1 MYFRKLFETMA
12 ILGQIRKRSIFLI
25 LVIGMALFAFV
36 ISGVFTSNGGFDS
49 NKPIGE
55 INGEEIDFEIFNSMV
70 EQSQA
75 VYGLNTIKAV
85 NLAWEQGLQNQILIQ
100 ELEKLGIDAGKNQ
113 LEQIISQD
121 QSIALNPIFQNEIGL
136 FDFNLFSNYITQL
149 KSTNPSL
156 YNSWRLQEENFI
168 TIAKQKIYFDLIR
181 SSIIQTNIESKIQ
194 YHLENDKVNLQYLRI
209 PYENIPDSLFKIKD
223 SEILSYMKKNKDGY
237 EISESKEI
245 EYIYIQDNAS
255 ELDINNII
263 SNLEQLRD
271 GFNQLNRVTNNVD
284 YVEGFKDTKEISE
297 FIDIYSDISWDS
309 IYLTREDLKSDYD
322 DILFG
327 LNIGQVFGPYKDDN
341 FYKISRMVGKKREGN
356 LNKVL
361 LANVV
366 KEIIPSNESSNN
378 NYRKASQVEFDA
390 NNDLPLNQSDV
401 ALPINNFESFEEFDE
416 GIPGINNS
424 RQVIKWLYD
433 KGSKVGD
440 VRRFDLAD
448 GYLVAKIIQF
458 NKKRLTN
465 IDKVRDE
472 ISKIILNDKK
482 FSYLKNKYKSTID
495 IESIAI
501 ENNIDVEN
509 ASAVTQS
516 DPILVGAG
524 PEPYI
529 IGSSFSLMED
539 ETSELLKGNNGIYI
553 VRLKS
558 KQTAE
563 EFNLSQDITN
573 SSIESELERM
583 SLLIP
588 DVLESNAEI
597 IDNRSFYY

>member
-1 MYFRKLFETMA
+1 MA

-55 INGEEIDFEIFNSMV
+55 INGEEIDFEMFNSMV
-70 EQSQA
+70 EQAQA
-75 VYGLNTIKAV
+75 IYGLNTIKAV
-85 NLAWEQGLQNQILIQ
+85 NLAWEQGLQNQILNQ

-121 QSIALNPIFQNEIGL
+121 QSIALNPIFLNEIGL

-168 TIAKQKIYFDLIR
+168 TVAKQKIYFDLIR

-223 SEILSYMKKNKDGY
+223 SEILSYMKRNKDEY

-245 EYIYIQDNAS
+245 EYIYIEDTAS
-255 ELDINNII
+255 DLDINNIV

-309 IYLTREDLKSDYD
+309 IYVTREDINSDYD

-327 LNIGQVFGPYKDDN
+327 LNIGQVFGPYRDDN

-356 LNKVL
+356 LNKIL
-361 LANVV
+361 LADVA

-378 NYRKASQVEFDA
+378 NYRKASQAEFDA
-390 NNDLPLNQSDV
+390 NNDLPFNYSDV
-401 ALPINNFESFEEFDE
+401 GLAINNFESFEEFDE

-448 GYLVAKIIQF
+448 GYIVAKIIQF
-458 NKKRLTN
+458 NKRRLTN
-465 IDKVRDE
+465 IDNIRDK
-472 ISKIILNDKK
+472 ISEIILNDKK
-482 FSYLKNKYKSTID
+482 FSFLKNKYKSTID
-495 IESIAI
+495 IESIAT
-501 ENNIDVEN
+501 ENNIQIEN

-524 PEPYI
+524 SEPYI

-539 ETSELLKGNNGIYI
+539 EISELLKGNNGIYI
-553 VRLKS
+553 VKLKS

-563 EFNLSQDITN
+563 ELNLSQYITN
-573 SSIESELERM
+573 LSIESELQRM

-588 DVLESNAEI
+588 EILESKSEI
-597 IDNRSFYY
+597 VDNRSFYY

>member
-1 MYFRKLFETMA
+1 MA
-12 ILGQIRKRSIFLI
+12 ILGQIRKRSFFLI

-36 ISGVFTSNGGFDS
+36 ISGVFTSNGGFGS

-55 INGEEIDFEIFNSMV
+55 INGEEIDFEMFNSMV
-70 EQSQA
+70 EQAQ
-75 VYGLNTIKAV
+75 VVNGLNTIQAV
-85 NLAWEQGLQNQILIQ
+85 NFAWEQGLQYQILTQ

-168 TIAKQKIYFDLIR
+168 TVAKQKIYFDLIR
-181 SSIIQTNIESKIQ
+181 SSIIRTNIESKIQ

-223 SEILSYMKKNKDGY
+223 SEILSYMKKNKDQY

-245 EYIYIQDNAS
+245 EYIYIEDTAS
-255 ELDINNII
+255 DLDINNII

-309 IYLTREDLKSDYD
+309 IYVTREDINSDYD

-327 LNIGQVFGPYKDDN
+327 LNIGQVFGPYKDEN

-361 LANVV
+361 LANVA

-378 NYRKASQVEFDA
+378 NYRKASQAEFDA
-390 NNDLPLNQSDV
+390 NNDLPLNQSNVDI
-401 ALPINNFESFEEFDE
+401 AINNFESFEEFDE

-424 RQVIKWLYD
+424 RQIIKWLYD

-448 GYLVAKIIQF
+448 GYFVAKIIQF

-465 IDKVRDE
+465 IDNVRDE
-472 ISKIILNDKK
+472 ISETILNDKK

-501 ENNIDVEN
+501 ENNIEVEN

-563 EFNLSQDITN
+563 EFNLVQDKTN
-573 SSIESELERM
+573 PSIDSELERM

-588 DVLESNAEI
+588 EILESNSEI
-597 IDNRSFYY
+597 VDNRSFYY

>member
-1 MYFRKLFETMA
+1 MA

-55 INGEEIDFEIFNSMV
+55 INGEEIDFEMFNSMV
-70 EQSQA
+70 EQAQA
-75 VYGLNTIKAV
+75 IYGLNTIKAV
-85 NLAWEQGLQNQILIQ
+85 NLAWEQGLQNQILSQ

-121 QSIALNPIFQNEIGL
+121 QSIALNPIFLNEIGL

-168 TIAKQKIYFDLIR
+168 TVAKQKIYFDLIR

-223 SEILSYMKKNKDGY
+223 SEILSYMKRNKDEY

-245 EYIYIQDNAS
+245 EYIYIEDTAS
-255 ELDINNII
+255 DLDINNIV

-309 IYLTREDLKSDYD
+309 IYVTREDINSDYD

-356 LNKVL
+356 LNKIL
-361 LANVV
+361 LADVA

-378 NYRKASQVEFDA
+378 NYRKASQAEFDA
-390 NNDLPLNQSDV
+390 NNDLPLNNSDV
-401 ALPINNFESFEEFDE
+401 GLGINNFESFEEFDE

-448 GYLVAKIIQF
+448 GYIVAKIIQF
-458 NKKRLTN
+458 NKRRLTN
-465 IDKVRDE
+465 IDDIRDK
-472 ISKIILNDKK
+472 ISEIILNDKK
-482 FSYLKNKYKSTID
+482 FSFLKNKYKSTID
-495 IESIAI
+495 IESIAT
-501 ENNIDVEN
+501 ENNIQIEN

-524 PEPYI
+524 SEPYI

-539 ETSELLKGNNGIYI
+539 EISELLKGNNGIYI
-553 VRLKS
+553 VKLKS

-563 EFNLSQDITN
+563 ELNLSQYITN
-573 SSIESELERM
+573 LSIESELQRM

-588 DVLESNAEI
+588 EILESKSEI
-597 IDNRSFYY
+597 VDNRSFYY

>member
-1 MYFRKLFETMA
+1 MA

-583 SLLIP
+583 SVLIP

>member
-1 MYFRKLFETMA
+1 MA
-12 ILGQIRKRSIFLI
+12 ILGQIRKRSFFLI

-36 ISGVFTSNGGFDS
+36 ISGVFTSNGGFGS

-55 INGEEIDFEIFNSMV
+55 INGEEIDFEMFNSMV
-70 EQSQA
+70 EQAQV

-85 NLAWEQGLQNQILIQ
+85 NLAWEQGLQNQILTQ

-168 TIAKQKIYFDLIR
+168 TVAKQKIYFDLIR

-209 PYENIPDSLFKIKD
+209 PYENIPDSLFQIKD
-223 SEILSYMKKNKDGY
+223 SEILSYMKKNKDQY

-245 EYIYIQDNAS
+245 EYIYIQDTAS

-309 IYLTREDLKSDYD
+309 IYVTREDINSDYD

-361 LANVV
+361 LANVA

-378 NYRKASQVEFDA
+378 NYRKASQAEFDA
-390 NNDLPLNQSDV
+390 NNDLPLNQSN
-401 ALPINNFESFEEFDE
+401 AGIPINNFESFEEFDE

-424 RQVIKWLYD
+424 RQIIKWLYD
-433 KGSKVGD
+433 KDSKVGD

-448 GYLVAKIIQF
+448 GYFVAKIIQF

-465 IDKVRDE
+465 IDNVRDE
-472 ISKIILNDKK
+472 ISEIILNDKK
-482 FSYLKNKYKSTID
+482 FSFLKNKYKSTID
-495 IESIAI
+495 IESIAT
-501 ENNIDVEN
+501 ENNIEVEN

-563 EFNLSQDITN
+563 EFNLVQDKTN
-573 SSIESELERM
+573 PSIDSELERM

-588 DVLESNAEI
+588 EILESNAEI
-597 IDNRSFYY
+597 VDNRNFYY

>member
-1 MYFRKLFETMA
+1 MA
-12 ILGQIRKRSIFLI
+12 ILGQIRKRSFFLI

-36 ISGVFTSNGGFDS
+36 ISGVFTSNGGFGS

-55 INGEEIDFEIFNSMV
+55 INGEEIDFEMFNSMV
-70 EQSQA
+70 EQAQV

-85 NLAWEQGLQNQILIQ
+85 NLAWEQGLQNQILTQ

-168 TIAKQKIYFDLIR
+168 TVAKQKIYFDLIR

-194 YHLENDKVNLQYLRI
+194 YHLENDKVNLQYLRF

-223 SEILSYMKKNKDGY
+223 SEILSYMKKNKDQY

-245 EYIYIQDNAS
+245 EYIYIQDIAS

-309 IYLTREDLKSDYD
+309 IYVTREDINSDYD

-327 LNIGQVFGPYKDDN
+327 LNIGQVFGPYKDEN

-361 LANVV
+361 LANVA

-378 NYRKASQVEFDA
+378 NYRKASQAEFDA
-390 NNDLPLNQSDV
+390 NNDLPLNQSNVDI
-401 ALPINNFESFEEFDE
+401 AINNFESFEEFDE

-424 RQVIKWLYD
+424 RQIIKWLYD

-448 GYLVAKIIQF
+448 GYFVAKIIQF

-465 IDKVRDE
+465 IDNVRDE
-472 ISKIILNDKK
+472 ISETILNDKK

-501 ENNIDVEN
+501 ENNIEVEN

-539 ETSELLKGNNGIYI
+539 ETSELLKGNNGIYVI
-553 VRLKS
+553 RLKS

-563 EFNLSQDITN
+563 EFNLVQDKTN
-573 SSIESELERM
+573 PSIDSELERM

-588 DVLESNAEI
+588 EILESNSEI
-597 IDNRSFYY
+597 VDNRSFYY

>member
-1 MYFRKLFETMA
+1 MA
-12 ILGQIRKRSIFLI
+12 ILGQIRKRSFFLI

-36 ISGVFTSNGGFDS
+36 ISGVFTSNGGFGS

-55 INGEEIDFEIFNSMV
+55 INGEEIDFEMFNSMV
-70 EQSQA
+70 EQAQV
-75 VYGLNTIKAV
+75 VYGLNTIQAV
-85 NLAWEQGLQNQILIQ
+85 NFAWEQGLQSQILTQ

-136 FDFNLFSNYITQL
+136 FDFNLFSNYIIQL

-168 TIAKQKIYFDLIR
+168 TVAKQKIYFDLIR
-181 SSIIQTNIESKIQ
+181 SSILQTNIESKIQ

-223 SEILSYMKKNKDGY
+223 SEILSYIKRNKDQY

-245 EYIYIQDNAS
+245 EYIYIQDTAS

-297 FIDIYSDISWDS
+297 FIDIYSDTSWDS
-309 IYLTREDLKSDYD
+309 IYVTREDINSDYD

-327 LNIGQVFGPYKDDN
+327 LNIGQVFGPYKDEN
-341 FYKISRMVGKKREGN
+341 FYKISKMVGKKREGN

-361 LANVV
+361 LANVA

-378 NYRKASQVEFDA
+378 NYRKASQAEFDA
-390 NNDLPLNQSDV
+390 NNDLPLNQSNVDI
-401 ALPINNFESFEEFDE
+401 AINNFESFEEFDE

-424 RQVIKWLYD
+424 RQIIKWLYD

-448 GYLVAKIIQF
+448 GYIVAKIIQF

-465 IDKVRDE
+465 IDNVRDE
-472 ISKIILNDKK
+472 ISEIILNDKK

-501 ENNIDVEN
+501 ENNIEVEN

-539 ETSELLKGNNGIYI
+539 ETSELLKGNNGIYVI
-553 VRLKS
+553 RLKS

-563 EFNLSQDITN
+563 EFNLVQDKTN
-573 SSIESELERM
+573 PSIDSELERM

-588 DVLESNAEI
+588 EILESNSEI
-597 IDNRSFYY
+597 VDNRSFYY

>member
-1 MYFRKLFETMA
+1 MA
-12 ILGQIRKRSIFLI
+12 ILGQIRKRSFFLI

-36 ISGVFTSNGGFDS
+36 ISGVFTSNGGFGS

-55 INGEEIDFEIFNSMV
+55 INGEEIDFEMFNSMV
-70 EQSQA
+70 EQAQV

-85 NLAWEQGLQNQILIQ
+85 NFAWEQGLQNQILTQ

-168 TIAKQKIYFDLIR
+168 TVAKQKIYFDLIR

-209 PYENIPDSLFKIKD
+209 PYENIPDSLFQIKD
-223 SEILSYMKKNKDGY
+223 SEILSYMKKNKDQY

-245 EYIYIQDNAS
+245 EYIYIQDTAS

-309 IYLTREDLKSDYD
+309 IYVTREDINSDYD

-361 LANVV
+361 LANVA

-378 NYRKASQVEFDA
+378 NYRKASQAEFDA
-390 NNDLPLNQSDV
+390 NNDLPLNQSN
-401 ALPINNFESFEEFDE
+401 AGIPINNFESFEEFDE

-424 RQVIKWLYD
+424 RQIIKWLYD
-433 KGSKVGD
+433 KDSKVGD

-448 GYLVAKIIQF
+448 GYFVAKIIQF

-465 IDKVRDE
+465 IDNVRDE
-472 ISKIILNDKK
+472 ISEIILNDKK
-482 FSYLKNKYKSTID
+482 FSFLKNKYKSTID
-495 IESIAI
+495 IESIAT
-501 ENNIDVEN
+501 ENNIEVEN

-539 ETSELLKGNNGIYI
+539 ETSELLKGNNGIYVI
-553 VRLKS
+553 RLKS

-563 EFNLSQDITN
+563 EFNLVQDKTN
-573 SSIESELERM
+573 PSIDSELERM

-588 DVLESNAEI
+588 EILESNAEI
-597 IDNRSFYY
+597 VDNRNFYY

>member
-1 MYFRKLFETMA
+1 MA
-12 ILGQIRKRSIFLI
+12 ILGQIRKRSFFLI

-36 ISGVFTSNGGFDS
+36 ISGVFTSNGGFGS

-55 INGEEIDFEIFNSMV
+55 INGEEIDFEMFNSMV
-70 EQSQA
+70 EQAQV

-85 NLAWEQGLQNQILIQ
+85 NLAWEQGLQNQILTQ

-168 TIAKQKIYFDLIR
+168 TVAKQKIYFDLIR

-223 SEILSYMKKNKDGY
+223 SEILSYMKKNKDQY

-245 EYIYIQDNAS
+245 EYIYIEDTAS
-255 ELDINNII
+255 DLDINNII

-309 IYLTREDLKSDYD
+309 IYVTREDINSDYD

-327 LNIGQVFGPYKDDN
+327 LNIGQVFGPYKDEN

-361 LANVV
+361 LANVA

-378 NYRKASQVEFDA
+378 NYRKASQAEFDA
-390 NNDLPLNQSDV
+390 NNDLPLNQSNVDI
-401 ALPINNFESFEEFDE
+401 AINNFESFEEFDE

-424 RQVIKWLYD
+424 RQIIKWLYD

-448 GYLVAKIIQF
+448 GYFVAKIIQF

-465 IDKVRDE
+465 IDNVRDE
-472 ISKIILNDKK
+472 ISEIILNDKK

-501 ENNIDVEN
+501 ENNIELEN

-563 EFNLSQDITN
+563 EFNLVQDKTN
-573 SSIESELERM
+573 PSIDSELERM

-588 DVLESNAEI
+588 EILESNSEI
-597 IDNRSFYY
+597 VDNRSFYY

>member
-1 MYFRKLFETMA
+1 MA
-12 ILGQIRKRSIFLI
+12 ILGQIRKRSFFLI

-36 ISGVFTSNGGFDS
+36 ISGVFTSNGGFGS

-55 INGEEIDFEIFNSMV
+55 INGEEIDFEMFNSMV
-70 EQSQA
+70 EQAQV

-85 NLAWEQGLQNQILIQ
+85 NLAWEQGLQNQILTQ

-168 TIAKQKIYFDLIR
+168 TVAKQKIYFDLIR
-181 SSIIQTNIESKIQ
+181 SSILQTNIESKIQ

-223 SEILSYMKKNKDGY
+223 SEILSYIKRNKDQY

-245 EYIYIQDNAS
+245 EYIYIQDTAS

-297 FIDIYSDISWDS
+297 FIDIYSDTSWDS
-309 IYLTREDLKSDYD
+309 IYVTREDINSDYD

-361 LANVV
+361 LANVA

-378 NYRKASQVEFDA
+378 NYRKASQAEFDA
-390 NNDLPLNQSDV
+390 NNDLPLNQSNVDI
-401 ALPINNFESFEEFDE
+401 AINNFESFEEFDE

-424 RQVIKWLYD
+424 RQIIKWLYD

-448 GYLVAKIIQF
+448 GYFVAKIIQF

-465 IDKVRDE
+465 IDNVRDE
-472 ISKIILNDKK
+472 ISETILNDKK

-501 ENNIDVEN
+501 ENNIEVEN

-539 ETSELLKGNNGIYI
+539 ETSELLKGNNGIYVI
-553 VRLKS
+553 RLKS

-563 EFNLSQDITN
+563 EFNLVQDKTN
-573 SSIESELERM
+573 PSIDSELERM

-588 DVLESNAEI
+588 EILESNSEI
-597 IDNRSFYY
+597 VDNRSFYY

>member
-1 MYFRKLFETMA
+1 MA
-12 ILGQIRKRSIFLI
+12 ILGQIRKRSFFLI

-36 ISGVFTSNGGFDS
+36 ISGVFTSNGGFGS

-55 INGEEIDFEIFNSMV
+55 INGEEIDFEMFNSMV
-70 EQSQA
+70 EQAQV

-85 NLAWEQGLQNQILIQ
+85 NFAWEQGLQNQILTQ

-121 QSIALNPIFQNEIGL
+121 QSIASNPIFQNEIGL

-168 TIAKQKIYFDLIR
+168 TVAKQKIYFDLIR

-209 PYENIPDSLFKIKD
+209 PYENIPDSLFQIKD
-223 SEILSYMKKNKDGY
+223 SEILSYMKKNKDQY

-245 EYIYIQDNAS
+245 EYIYIQDTAS
-255 ELDINNII
+255 EIDINNII

-309 IYLTREDLKSDYD
+309 IYVTREDINSDYD

-361 LANVV
+361 LANVA

-378 NYRKASQVEFDA
+378 NYRKASQAEFDA
-390 NNDLPLNQSDV
+390 NNDLPLNQSN
-401 ALPINNFESFEEFDE
+401 AGIPINNFESFEEFDE

-424 RQVIKWLYD
+424 RQIIKWLYD
-433 KGSKVGD
+433 KDSKVGD

-448 GYLVAKIIQF
+448 GYFVAKIIQF

-465 IDKVRDE
+465 IDNVRDE
-472 ISKIILNDKK
+472 ISEIILNDKK
-482 FSYLKNKYKSTID
+482 FSFLKNKYKSTID
-495 IESIAI
+495 IESIAT
-501 ENNIDVEN
+501 ENNIEVEN

-553 VRLKS
+553 IRLKS

-563 EFNLSQDITN
+563 EFNLVQDKTN
-573 SSIESELERM
+573 PSIDSELERM

-588 DVLESNAEI
+588 EILESNAEI
-597 IDNRSFYY
+597 VDNRNFYY

>member
-1 MYFRKLFETMA
+1 
-12 ILGQIRKRSIFLI
+12 
-25 LVIGMALFAFV
+25 
-36 ISGVFTSNGGFDS
+36 
-49 NKPIGE
+49 
-55 INGEEIDFEIFNSMV
+55 
-70 EQSQA
+70 
-75 VYGLNTIKAV
+75 
-85 NLAWEQGLQNQILIQ
+85 
-100 ELEKLGIDAGKNQ
+100 
-113 LEQIISQD
+113 
-121 QSIALNPIFQNEIGL
+121 
-136 FDFNLFSNYITQL
+136 
-149 KSTNPSL
+149 
-156 YNSWRLQEENFI
+156 
-168 TIAKQKIYFDLIR
+168 
-181 SSIIQTNIESKIQ
+181 
-194 YHLENDKVNLQYLRI
+194 
-209 PYENIPDSLFKIKD
+209 
-223 SEILSYMKKNKDGY
+223 MKKNKDEY

-245 EYIYIQDNAS
+245 EYIYIEDTAS
-255 ELDINNII
+255 ELDVNNII

-284 YVEGFKDTKEISE
+284 YVEGFKDTKDISE

-309 IYLTREDLKSDYD
+309 IYVTREDIKSDYN

-327 LNIGQVFGPYKDDN
+327 LNIGQVFGPYKDGN

-356 LNKVL
+356 LNKIL

-378 NYRKASQVEFDA
+378 NYRKASQAEFDA
-390 NNDLPLNQSDV
+390 NNDLPLNQTDN
-401 ALPINNFESFEEFDE
+401 ALAINNFESFEEFDE

-424 RQVIKWLYD
+424 RQIIKWLYD
-433 KGSKVGD
+433 KGSKLGD
-440 VRRFDLAD
+440 VKRFDLAD

-465 IDKVRDE
+465 IDNVRDE
-472 ISKIILNDKK
+472 ISEIILNDKK

-501 ENNIDVEN
+501 ENNIEIEN

-524 PEPYI
+524 TEPYI

-539 ETSELLKGNNGIYI
+539 EISELLKGNNGIYI

-588 DVLESNAEI
+588 EVLESNSEI
-597 IDNRSFYY
+597 VDNRSLYY

>member
-1 MYFRKLFETMA
+1 MA
-12 ILGQIRKRSIFLI
+12 ILGQIRKRSFFLI

-36 ISGVFTSNGGFDS
+36 ISGVFTSNGGFGS

-55 INGEEIDFEIFNSMV
+55 INGEEIDFEMFNSMV
-70 EQSQA
+70 EQAQV

-85 NLAWEQGLQNQILIQ
+85 NLAWEQGLQNQILTQ

-168 TIAKQKIYFDLIR
+168 TVAKQKIYFDLIR

-223 SEILSYMKKNKDGY
+223 SEILSYMKKNKDEY

-245 EYIYIQDNAS
+245 EYIYIEDTAS
-255 ELDINNII
+255 DLDINNII

-309 IYLTREDLKSDYD
+309 IYVTREDINSDYD

-327 LNIGQVFGPYKDDN
+327 LNIGQVFGPYKDEN

-361 LANVV
+361 LANVA

-378 NYRKASQVEFDA
+378 NYRKASQAEFDA
-390 NNDLPLNQSDV
+390 NNDLPLNQSN
-401 ALPINNFESFEEFDE
+401 AGIAINNFESFEEFDE

-424 RQVIKWLYD
+424 RQIIKWLYD

-448 GYLVAKIIQF
+448 GYFVAKIIQF

-465 IDKVRDE
+465 IDNVRDE
-472 ISKIILNDKK
+472 ISEIILNDKK

-501 ENNIDVEN
+501 ENNIEVEN

-563 EFNLSQDITN
+563 EFNLVQDKTN
-573 SSIESELERM
+573 PSIDSELERM

-588 DVLESNAEI
+588 EILESNSEI
-597 IDNRSFYY
+597 VDNRSFYY

>member
-1 MYFRKLFETMA
+1 MA

-36 ISGVFTSNGGFDS
+36 ISGVFTSNGGFGS

-55 INGEEIDFEIFNSMV
+55 INGEEIDFEMFNSMV
-70 EQSQA
+70 EQTQA

-85 NLAWEQGLQNQILIQ
+85 NLAWEQGLQNQILTQ
-100 ELEKLGIDAGKNQ
+100 ELDKLGIDAGKNQ

-136 FDFNLFSNYITQL
+136 FDFNLFSNYISQL
-149 KSTNPSL
+149 KSANPSL

-168 TIAKQKIYFDLIR
+168 TVAKQKIYFDLIR

-223 SEILSYMKKNKDGY
+223 SEILSYIKKNKDEY
-237 EISESKEI
+237 EVSESKEI
-245 EYIYIQDNAS
+245 EYIYIEDTAS

-284 YVEGFKDTKEISE
+284 YVQGFKDTKEISE

-309 IYLTREDLKSDYD
+309 IYVTREDINSDYD

-356 LNKVL
+356 LNKIL

-378 NYRKASQVEFDA
+378 NYRKASQAEFDA
-390 NNDLPLNQSDV
+390 NNDFPLNQSDV
-401 ALPINNFESFEEFDE
+401 SLSINNFESFEEFDE

-433 KGSKVGD
+433 NGSKVGD

-465 IDKVRDE
+465 IDNIRDE
-472 ISKIILNDKK
+472 VSEIILNDKK
-482 FSYLKNKYKSTID
+482 FSYLQNKYKSTND

-501 ENNIDVEN
+501 ENNIEIEN

-539 ETSELLKGNNGIYI
+539 EISELLKGNNGIYI

-563 EFNLSQDITN
+563 EFNLSQDIIN
-573 SSIESELERM
+573 PSIERELERM

-588 DVLESNAEI
+588 EVLESNSEI
-597 IDNRSFYY
+597 VDNRSFYY